1 MARDDNPGTLADLW
15 LKRTPAAP
23 PRPQKEPAATSSAP
37 QLDLLFSAAPA
48 ATTPEPEISTRRIF
62 SVAELVSTI
71 RGRLEHDH
79 PDVLVEGE
87 ISNCRAAAS
96 GHLYLTLKDGDAQLP
111 AVLFRNRAQLL
122 RFRLEDGLA
131 VLARGRISIY
141 EPRGQLQLIAESLE
155 PLGAGA
161 LQLAFEQL
169 KARLL
174 AEGLFDSARKRP
186 LPAFPRTVGVITSTA
201 GAVLHDIIK
210 ITRRRHARLNLLVYP
225 AQVQGPGSA
234 ASVIAGIHW
243 FNAHPDKADLI
254 LIARGGGSI
263 EDLAGFNDEA
273 LARAI
278 AASALP
284 VVSAVGH
291 ETDFTI
297 ADFVADLR
305 APTPSAAAE
314 LITAAQHQIED
325 RIAALD
331 ARVLRAARYQLVL
344 ARQRLTGVSVPA
356 MRAQLESL
364 LGRRTQRLDDLGYRL
379 ETTATRR
386 LRTRTTQLSQLT
398 ARLAGHNPT
407 ARLALTRRRLER
419 ASESLRR
426 LAQSALTTRTT
437 RLDRAATR
445 LHALSPLAV
454 LDRGYALVFSA
465 NGKLLRDSSKVQP
478 GDAIHARLARGTIAA
493 KVTESSE

>member
-15 LKRTPAAP
+15 LKRAPASPSRTAAP
-23 PRPQKEPAATSSAP
+23 PP
-37 QLDLLFSAAPA
+37 QLDLLFSAEPSAPS
-48 ATTPEPEISTRRIF
+48 PEPRRIF

-71 RGRLEHDH
+71 RGRLEHEH
-79 PDVLVEGE
+79 SDVLVEGE

-96 GHLYLTLKDGDAQLP
+96 GHLYLTLKDGDAQLSV
-111 AVLFRNRAQLL
+111 VLFRAKAQLL
-122 RFRLEDGLA
+122 RFRPEDGIA

-169 KARLL
+169 KVRLL
-174 AEGLFDSARKRP
+174 AEGLFDAARKRP
-186 LPAFPRTVGVITSTA
+186 LPAFPRCVGVITSTA

-210 ITRRRHARLNLLVYP
+210 ITRRRHARLNLLIYP
-225 AQVQGPGSA
+225 AQVQGPGTA
-234 ASVIAGIHW
+234 ASVIAGIRF
-243 FNAHPDKADLI
+243 FNANPEKADLI
-254 LIARGGGSI
+254 LVARGGGSI

-278 AASALP
+278 ASSVLP

-331 ARVLRAARYQLVL
+331 ARTIRAARYHLVL
-344 ARQRLTGVSVPA
+344 ARQRLTQVSVPA
-356 MRAQLESL
+356 MRAQVGSL
-364 LGRRTQRLDDLGYRL
+364 LGRRTQRLDDLAYRL
-379 ETTATRR
+379 ESTATRR
-386 LRTRTTQLSQLT
+386 LRTRTTQLSQLS
-398 ARLAGHNPT
+398 ARLTQHNPA
-407 ARLALTRRRLER
+407 ARLALTRRRLDR
-419 ASESLRR
+419 ANESLRR
-426 LAQSALTTRTT
+426 LAQSALATRTA

-454 LDRGYALVFSA
+454 LDRGYALVFSSS
-465 NGKLLRDSSKVQP
+465 GKLLRDSSAAKP
-478 GDAIHARLARGTIAA
+478 GDAIRARLAHGTIAA
-493 KVTESSE
+493 EVTESSKE